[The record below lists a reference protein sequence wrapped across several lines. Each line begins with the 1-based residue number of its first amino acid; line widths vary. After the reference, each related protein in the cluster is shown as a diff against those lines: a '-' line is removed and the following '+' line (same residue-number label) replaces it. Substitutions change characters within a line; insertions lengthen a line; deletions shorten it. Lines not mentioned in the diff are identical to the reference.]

1 MYIDR
6 KIRVSYHLDLIIEI
20 HLEVVVAFI
29 LELHHL
35 LPVLEWNDKAELVT
49 REPFQFTR
57 SCHWRPLLLFRTVAR
72 LSRPTVEVQGCHHHQ
87 TQAYQDTYQHSP
99 HLALVGI
106 LVGNKISGLM

>member
-1 MYIDR
+1 MIER
-6 KIRVSYHLDLIIEI
+6 SGCRII
-20 HLEVVVAFI
+20 LKCSLKDTFEVVVAFI

-49 REPFQFTR
+49 SFQFA
-57 SCHWRPLLLFRTVAR
+57 SGCHWRLLLLFRTVAR

-99 HLALVGI
+99 NLALVRI
-106 LVGNKISGLM
+106 LVGNKISWLM